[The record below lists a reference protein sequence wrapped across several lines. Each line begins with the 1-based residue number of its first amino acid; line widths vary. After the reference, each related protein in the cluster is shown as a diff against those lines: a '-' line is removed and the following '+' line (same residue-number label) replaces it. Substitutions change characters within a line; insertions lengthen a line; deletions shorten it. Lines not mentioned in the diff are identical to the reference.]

1 MARLKKNWRSIE
13 PLQKD
18 DFITYFEF
26 CLSEGEADLIV
37 AALGDIARAYG
48 MALVAKETGLSEE
61 YLCQILSEE
70 GNPKFSTITKVIK
83 ALGLTLYAGSQ
94 TRGNSHALSQGTTQN
109 PITSMRVPGQM
120 LSQRLAI
127 NDAINKAGRQ
137 RMLSQ
142 QLAKCYLQIGQ
153 SIDPKRSKH
162 ILESSLVLFERQL
175 DELKMFAPTQDIK
188 AVLCNLEQAWT
199 SYKGVLMNATPN
211 QHDAKLVLTINEDIL
226 VMAQEST
233 DQLEKFSRT
242 AAGKVVNLAGRQRM
256 LSQRMAKFY
265 QALNWG
271 VASPDTATKLVAA
284 RNEFIE
290 SLALLAGFTKNTADI
305 KHEIEVGK
313 QQWAIFD
320 KALNT
325 TIGGDGKKSLI
336 ASNVATLSERLLEVM
351 DRVTCMYTRLA

>member
-1 MARLKKNWRSIE
+1 MARLKKNWRAIE

-26 CLSEGEADLIV
+26 CLSEGDADLIV
-37 AALGDIARAYG
+37 AALGDIARAHG
-48 MALVAKETGLSEE
+48 MALIAKETGLSEE
-61 YLCQILSEE
+61 YLCQILSDE
-70 GNPKFSTITKVIK
+70 GNPKFSTVTKVIK

-94 TRGNSHALSQGTTQN
+94 TRGVSHPLMQN
-109 PITSMRVPGQM
+109 TSHHNAASMRVPGQM

-127 NDAINKAGRQ
+127 NDAINKSGRQ

-153 SIDPKRSKH
+153 SIDPRRSKQ
-162 ILESSLVLFERQL
+162 IMDASMVLFERQL
-175 DELKMFAPTQDIK
+175 IELKEFAPTQDIK
-188 AVLCNLEQAWT
+188 AVLTNLEQAWS
-199 SYKGVLMNATPN
+199 SYKDVLVDAIPN
-211 QHDAKLVLTINEDIL
+211 QRDAKRVLTINEDIL
-226 VMAQEST
+226 VIAQEST
-233 DQLEKFSRT
+233 DQLEKYSRT

-271 VASPDTATKLVAA
+271 IAGPDTLAKLAAA
-284 RNEFIE
+284 RKEFVE
-290 SLALLAGFTKNTADI
+290 SFTVLAGFARNTPDI
-305 KHEIEVGK
+305 RHELEVGK

-320 KALNT
+320 NALNT
-325 TIGGDGKKSLI
+325 NAGSLGKRSLV

>member
-1 MARLKKNWRSIE
+1 MARLKKNWRAIE

-18 DFITYFEF
+18 DFVAYFEF
-26 CLSEGEADLIV
+26 CLSQGDSDLIV
-37 AALGDIARAYG
+37 AALGDIARAHG
-48 MALVAKETGLSEE
+48 MSQVAKETGLSEE
-61 YLCQILSEE
+61 YLCQILSDE
-70 GNPKFSTITKVIK
+70 GNPKFSTIAKVIR

-94 TRGNSHALSQGTTQN
+94 ARGNVHVITQDGNGVGN
-109 PITSMRVPGQM
+109 PAPRRV

-153 SIDPKRSKH
+153 SIDSEHSRQ
-162 ILESSLVLFERQL
+162 ILAAALELFERQL
-175 DELKMFAPTQDIK
+175 IELKEFAPTQDIR
-188 AVLCNLEQAWT
+188 AVLLNLEQAWT
-199 SYKGVLMNATPN
+199 SYKGVLVAAPN

-271 VASPDTATKLVAA
+271 VAPPNTLVKLAAA
-284 RNEFIE
+284 RQEFIE
-290 SLALLAGFTKNTADI
+290 SLTVLAGFPKNTPDI
-305 KHEIEVGK
+305 RQELEVGK

-320 KALNT
+320 QALNSNLSNPA
-325 TIGGDGKKSLI
+325 KKSLV
-336 ASNVATLSERLLEVM
+336 ATNVAALSERVQEVM
-351 DRVTCMYTRLA
+351 DKVTGMYTRLA